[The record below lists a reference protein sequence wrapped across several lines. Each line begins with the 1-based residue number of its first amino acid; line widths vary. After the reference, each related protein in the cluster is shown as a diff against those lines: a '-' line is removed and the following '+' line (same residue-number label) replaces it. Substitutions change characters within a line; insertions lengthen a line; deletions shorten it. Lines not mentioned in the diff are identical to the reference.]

1 MTRVFWYMALC
12 LLSLKLFA
20 VYDAQA
26 EDYPPC
32 WQAGEVST
40 HPLFHTDIRNPGP
53 KFQQSDALRIAF
65 IRDYRSGADVEEYVA
80 YLQEALDLASVGM
93 EVEIACVSTWTHLP
107 QTPHAAYYYVR
118 DSYSQDIGLRNGAD
132 LVAVLSVGTGGYCGV
147 AGLSQGSY
155 WIRTSATSCG
165 PDTFAH
171 EIGHNLGLHHAH
183 QPGYSGRK
191 GWCISPSDGSK
202 LCDQGTLMSYA
213 RGRGRLKRYADVDA
227 GWGTEEHTAAQW
239 LRDYVPIATG
249 AWEARY
255 GFVGPPQGDEELP
268 AICSLASPLG
278 RVSPILPAAPAALA
292 PTTSVRSR

>member
-26 EDYPPC
+26 AEYPPC
-32 WQAGEVST
+32 WQAGEPST
-40 HPLFHTDIRNPGP
+40 HPLFHREYTKRGYG
-53 KFQQSDALRIAF
+53 DALRIAF
-65 IRDYRSGADVEEYVA
+65 IRDYRSGADIEEYVA
-80 YLQEALDLASVGM
+80 YLQEALDLAAVDM
-93 EVEIACVSTWTHLP
+93 EVEIACISTWTHLP
-107 QTPHAAYYYVR
+107 LTPHAAYYYVR
-118 DSYSQDIGLRNGAD
+118 DSYSQDIGLRNAAD
-132 LVAVLSVGTGGYCGV
+132 LVAVMSVGTGGYCGV

-183 QPGYSGRK
+183 QSGYSGRK
-191 GWCISPSDGSK
+191 GWCMSPSDGAK
-202 LCDQGTLMSYA
+202 LCSQGTLMTYA
-213 RGRGRLKRYADVDA
+213 NGTGRMQRFADVDA
-227 GWGTEEHTAAQW
+227 GWGTPEHTAAQW

-249 AWEARY
+249 AWEARL

-268 AICSLASPLG
+268 ELCLQASPPE
-278 RVSPILPAAPAALA
+278 RVLPTPPVRSRRRT
-292 PTTSVRSR
+292 PTTSDHSH